1 MDWFWFYLSKNKN
14 LSRVNIQ
21 DNIRKKLNWY
31 KLAEHPSITWDI
43 ICQNKDIPWVKYYVS
58 INLNITWEI
67 IRDNMSFP
75 WNWKGIAENVNIT
88 EEIVK
93 NNLNYPWEWEY
104 LIKNHNMSFD
114 FIRERENYR
123 VKMFREYL
131 AAYKIQQWWFKIT
144 LSPQFKVGRKLIEKK
159 RAELLD

>member
-1 MDWFWFYLSKNKN
+1 M
-14 LSRVNIQ
+14 
-21 DNIRKKLNWY
+21 RKKLNWY
-31 KLAEHPSITWDI
+31 QLGEHPSITWDI
-43 ICQNKDIPWVKYYVS
+43 ISKNKEIPWVKYYVS
-58 INLNITWEI
+58 RNPNVTWEI

-75 WNWKGIAENVNIT
+75 WNWKGIAENINIT

-114 FIRERENYR
+114 FIKWVEKTRNININNICFNHFIRERENYR
-123 VKMFREYL
+123 QQRFREYM
-131 AAYKIQQWWFKIT
+131 AAYRIQQWWYKIT
-144 LSPQFKVGRKLIEKK
+144 LSPQFKIGRKLIEKK